1 MNEFLIKKED
11 FTVAP
16 PVEVDEIV
24 KLEKNK
30 KLDFTTKT
38 RTLIKLLV
46 EKPSSSTTK
55 EYIENLRKIKY
66 SMKKRQ
72 QEEMEVYLSKKLE
85 QQPLTDR
92 SEQT

>member
-16 PVEVDEIV
+16 PVEVDEIE

-72 QEEMEVYLSKKLE
+72 
-85 QQPLTDR
+85 
-92 SEQT
+92 